1 MMVRAVIVDEV
12 SEMMMMMMTVTPD
25 YLSRGDAYLEKLHSL
40 QLVPRCTD
48 PILDRVTNGIL
59 AATTSTSGDD
69 DGCFEEELL

>member
-1 MMVRAVIVDEV
+1 MVVMD
-12 SEMMMMMMTVTPD
+12 MMMMMRTVTPHH
-25 YLSRGDAYLEKLHSL
+25 LSRDDAYLEKLHSL

>member
-12 SEMMMMMMTVTPD
+12 SEMMMMTVTPD

-48 PILDRVTNGIL
+48 PILYRVTIGIL
-59 AATTSTSGDD
+59 AATTTSTSGDD